1 VKSFSAS
8 SQSGI
13 VKVILP
19 DTGAPQVFQN
29 GRLIV
34 EGVPQVVYGEA
45 TDGPPGSLAYRE
57 PTANGLLCLP
67 ASPWEGRRAIS
78 ITNPQGDTEDVDV
91 ALTRAVFQPRGMAP
105 LWGCRL
111 GRSNG
116 VEHIEGLTFTDDGQ
130 AFESWDIQLVHIKL
144 CCGRKAPPPPD
155 DIPLPAL
162 AFEL

>member
-8 SQSGI
+8 SHLGI

-34 EGVPQVVYGEA
+34 EGVPSVLY
-45 TDGPPGSLAYRE
+45 PGAE
-57 PTANGLLCLP
+57 TEGLLVCTP

-78 ITNPQGDTEDVDV
+78 LTIQDTVVEDWDV
-91 ALTRAVFQPRGMAP
+91 ALTRAVFQPRGLTP

-116 VEHIEGLTFTDDGQ
+116 VEHIEGLTFTDEGQ